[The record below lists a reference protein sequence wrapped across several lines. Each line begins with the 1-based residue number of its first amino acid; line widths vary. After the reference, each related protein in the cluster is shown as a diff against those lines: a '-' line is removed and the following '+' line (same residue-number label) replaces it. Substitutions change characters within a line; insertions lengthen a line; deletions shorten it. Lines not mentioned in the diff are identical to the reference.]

1 MLAQNNK
8 NIESKF
14 FEFENLKSINDC
26 VVKMHK
32 GWNKSIVIKFC
43 MKKENSINNLLIKK
57 NFPSLINKEKIIVVT
72 SGVIEIKKNNK
83 KLIMKKFDALNF
95 SSDEKNYEIKCSQE
109 SDFYLISCEIL
120 PEKNFDTVHFNF
132 KKDIIAKDIWGG
144 QCISRPYEGRDLNL
158 VMFDLK
164 SGFKFDD
171 KGHYNEQITWLINGN
186 MDFYCNNLKSKLT
199 EINGVDIGPNHPH
212 GGISNGAI
220 GFDAFFPKRDGSEYK
235 QTVRT
240 NKF

>member
-72 SGVIEIKKNNK
+72 SGVIDIKKNNK

-132 KKDIIAKDIWGG
+132 KKDIYG
-144 QCISRPYEGRDLNL
+144 QNL
-158 VMFDLK
+158 EIIPLHLIRSEK
-164 SGFKFDD
+164 KF
-171 KGHYNEQITWLINGN
+171 
-186 MDFYCNNLKSKLT
+186 S
-199 EINGVDIGPNHPH
+199 
-212 GGISNGAI
+212 GISLLKKQIDNDIMNARNYLN
-220 GFDAFFPKRDGSEYK
+220 KRGLLE
-235 QTVRT
+235 
-240 NKF
+240 